1 MADKT
6 YEIEVKTTSDTDGI
20 TSVKDALQETK
31 EEASATEE
39 ALKSA
44 FEDATSEV
52 EQLSEEL
59 ALIEMGELEG
69 DFDEVATALE
79 EATDR
84 ANSLEEELNN
94 VNSSGVDGAKESVD
108 ELDSSL
114 QTANDSAEGLGA
126 NLSLLDSAVMM
137 DMANEFSSMG
147 GSAEAMAQQV
157 EGASITVG
165 QLSKNVGMAEPQMV
179 SMINHISN
187 ATFPQNEAMAYANAL
202 NQMGVSAS
210 KLGDSATDMDKINDA
225 TGIGYEKVIKLTQ
238 GLQSMGISAENIPS
252 SFNAIAFAQSN
263 VTGGADTL
271 QRTLMRQASTIQE
284 YGMNVDQVVLIMSK
298 LSERGVSTTKM
309 GTELSKV
316 LKENNGDLSAIE
328 KELGLTSGELS
339 NASSVTGEYEGVLQ
353 SLADE
358 EAEHKTILE
367 QLGAVWEDIA
377 LSMSPVIQV
386 GGSVMGVL
394 GQIGSVALN
403 INSMVTL
410 YNTLREWDKLQGVF
424 SGVSGKLSG
433 LKSGFT
439 TFTSTVSS
447 AVSNVGS
454 RISSLRGTFTNLGST
469 VRGTVSSVGGRIS
482 SLKGTFSSFATTVRG
497 AVTSVLSF
505 SRTLLSNVVSAS
517 RTAIT
522 SLMGLARTVL
532 MTGLNA
538 MRSAGMWL
546 VQKAQVLATAV
557 ANGIATASQWALNIA
572 MSMNPIGLLVIAIV
586 GLIAV
591 LGYLYFNNEQVR
603 SAIDWLGQSFMNIG
617 QIIYG
622 YLQQAFNTIVSTL
635 QGVWN
640 YIMTLGGLIPASA
653 NNTGNQVINA
663 VVRFLTFIATLPVQ
677 LAMIFTNVIAK
688 ALGFGNNFSQ
698 RLIQCAISTVTGF
711 INKIRELPGMIQ
723 SEFARIESIVSN
735 FVTSLPSRVWDLG
748 ASIVSALK
756 SALGI
761 GSPGHMFYMF
771 EGELER
777 LKNAPLDMR
786 YGITTS
792 VRRLGESIVDVFN
805 PKLNISDVKLGNGSV
820 ASQSSNG
827 GEVTQV
833 NNFYFTDTVVD
844 NEDRMEAICD
854 YITKKISWDNTT
866 AGRTV

>member
-6 YEIEVKTTSDTDGI
+6 YEIEVKTTSDTEGI
-20 TSVKDALQETK
+20 TSVKDALEETK
-31 EEASATEE
+31 EEANATQE
-39 ALKSA
+39 ALQSA
-44 FEDATSEV
+44 FEDATAEV

-69 DFDEVATALE
+69 DFEEVSTALE
-79 EATDR
+79 EATDK

-108 ELDSSL
+108 ELDGSL
-114 QTANDSAEGLGA
+114 QTATDSADGLNA

-137 DMANEFSSMG
+137 DMANEFSAMG
-147 GSAEAMAQQV
+147 GNAEAMAQQV

-202 NQMGVSAS
+202 NQMGVSAD
-210 KLGDSATDMDKINDA
+210 KLGDSATNMDKINDA
-225 TGIGYEKVIKLTQ
+225 TGIGYDKVIKLTQ
-238 GLQSMGISAENIPS
+238 GLQSMGISADNIPS

-309 GTELSKV
+309 GTELSKM

-339 NASSVTGEYEGVLQ
+339 NASAVTGEYEGVLQ

-367 QLGAVWEDIA
+367 QLGAVWEDVS
-377 LSMSPVIQV
+377 LSMSPFIQV
-386 GGSVMGVL
+386 GGSVIGVL
-394 GQIGSVALN
+394 GQMGSVALN

-410 YNTLREWDKLQGVF
+410 YNNLKEWDRLQGIF
-424 SGVSGKLSG
+424 SGVSGRLTGLKASFSG
-433 LKSGFT
+433 LAG
-439 TFTSTVSS
+439 
-447 AVSNVGS
+447 
-454 RISSLRGTFTNLGST
+454 
-469 VRGTVSSVGGRIS
+469 
-482 SLKGTFSSFATTVRG
+482 TVRG
-497 AVTSVLSF
+497 AITSMANF
-505 SRTLLSNVVSAS
+505 SRTLLSSVVSAS
-517 RTAIT
+517 RTAVT
-522 SLMGLARTVL
+522 SLVGLAKSVL

-538 MRSAGMWL
+538 LRSAGMWL
-546 VQKAQVLATAV
+546 VQKAQLIATSI
-557 ANGIATASQWALNIA
+557 ANGVATASQWALNIA

-603 SAIDWLGQSFMNIG
+603 GAVDWLGQSLMNVG

-622 YLQQAFNTIVSTL
+622 YLTQAFNTIITTL

-640 YIMTLGGLIPASA
+640 YIMTLGGLIPANA
-653 NNTGNQVINA
+653 NLTGNQVINT
-663 VVRFLTFIATLPVQ
+663 VIRVIMFIATLPMQ
-677 LAMIFTNVIAK
+677 LAMIFTNVLAK

-698 RLIQCAISTVTGF
+698 RMIQGAINTVNGF

-748 ASIVSALK
+748 ASIVDALK

-761 GSPGHMFYMF
+761 GSPGHMFYML

-777 LKNAPLDMR
+777 LRNAPLNMR

-792 VRRLGESIVDVFN
+792 VRRLGESIVDEFN
-805 PKLNISDVKLGNGSV
+805 PRLSISDMQLGNGSL
-820 ASQSSNG
+820 ASESNG
-827 GEVTQV
+827 SEVTQV
-833 NNFYFTDTVVD
+833 NNFYFNDTVVD
-844 NEDRMEAICD
+844 NEDRMEKICD
-854 YITKKISWDNTT
+854 YITQKINWDNST
-866 AGRTV
+866 AGRSV